1 MTTRIQSFI
10 LRNTGPLQ
18 NLINNRLATRPGFIG
33 RVFKAIEMGQREYGA
48 HTFHRAFRLVN
59 FFWMGIFRTYALMRP
74 VGSRFFGYSN
84 GPLNYSG
91 LFVYIW
97 ATAMIFARCRF

>member
-1 MTTRIQSFI
+1 MTSRLQSFI
-10 LRNTGPLQ
+10 LRNTQGLQ
-18 NLINNRLATRPGFIG
+18 HLVNERLAKRPGGIG
-33 RVFKAIEMGQREYGA
+33 RFFKAIEMGQREYSA

-59 FFWMGIFRTYALMRP
+59 FFWMGIFRTYAVMRP
-74 VGSRFFGYSN
+74 VGSRFLGLSG

-91 LFVYIW
+91 LFVYLW